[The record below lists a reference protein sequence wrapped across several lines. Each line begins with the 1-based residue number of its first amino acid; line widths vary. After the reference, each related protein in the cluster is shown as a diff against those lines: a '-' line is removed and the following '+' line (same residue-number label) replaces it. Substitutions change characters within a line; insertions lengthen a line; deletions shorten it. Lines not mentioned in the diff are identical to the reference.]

1 MDTRHDTRTQ
11 PTGGT
16 TAQPSRTLGADD
28 VLGGSM
34 DCEKGPTPMGVLST
48 GGGGM

>member
-11 PTGGT
+11 PTDGT
-16 TAQPSRTLGADD
+16 TGQPSWPLGADD

-34 DCEKGPTPMGVLST
+34 DCEKGPTPVGVLST
-48 GGGGM
+48 GGGGR